1 MRCLKSTKNWK
12 GRGAR
17 NNGEIIAYTIGD
29 KQDTAFVLDTLDQLP
44 QTTDCLLH
52 SDQGSVY
59 TSFDYQNQIK
69 KGITMSRSRKGT
81 PSDNACIE
89 SFHASLKSET
99 FYLDG
104 LTNEPTSIVIEIVK
118 KYINYYNESRIQQKL
133 DYQSPID
140 YRKSAV

>member
-1 MRCLKSTKNWK
+1 LNRQFSSDAPLKKLVTDITYLPF
-12 GRGAR
+12 GQ
-17 NNGEIIAYTIGD
+17 

-52 SDQGSVY
+52 SDQGFVY

-69 KGITMSRSRKGT
+69 TKGITMSMSRKGT

-118 KYINYYNESRIQQKL
+118 KYITYYNESRIQQKL

>member
-29 KQDTAFVLDTLDQLP
+29 KQDTDFVLDTFDQLP

-69 KGITMSRSRKGT
+69 TKGITMSMSRKGT

-104 LTNEPTSIVIEIVK
+104 LTNEPTSIKSLLLVK
-118 KYINYYNESRIQQKL
+118 TQPPKIMIKTTYLVGGIGRNSL
-133 DYQSPID
+133 
-140 YRKSAV
+140 